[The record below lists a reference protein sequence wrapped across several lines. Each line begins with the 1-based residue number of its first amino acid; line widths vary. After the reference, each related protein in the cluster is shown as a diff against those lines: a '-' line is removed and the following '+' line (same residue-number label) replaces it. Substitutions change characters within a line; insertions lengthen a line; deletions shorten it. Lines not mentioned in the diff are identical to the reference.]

1 MYVSG
6 VPDPTSTSITW
17 FKVGPG
23 GNKTELKEP
32 TVNFSSD
39 HRTLLLSNVQD
50 SDGGVYG
57 CAVSLPSHPT
67 VNVTM
72 YINITGREKLYTK
85 NEGGALRGGE
95 GTVA

>member
-39 HRTLLLSNVQD
+39 HRMLLLSNVQD
-50 SDGGVYG
+50 SDGGTYMCIVTQNFI
-57 CAVSLPSHPT
+57 PSHPS
-67 VNVTM
+67 VSVSIQLAVTG
-72 YINITGREKLYTK
+72 NL
-85 NEGGALRGGE
+85 
-95 GTVA
+95 